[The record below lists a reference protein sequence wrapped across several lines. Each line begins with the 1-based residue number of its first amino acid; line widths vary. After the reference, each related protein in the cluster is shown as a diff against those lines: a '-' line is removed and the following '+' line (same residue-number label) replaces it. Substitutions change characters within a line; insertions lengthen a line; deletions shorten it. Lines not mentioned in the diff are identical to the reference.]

1 MRCIDDFSRSSVNA
15 NVQTC
20 ESPKPHTIDVFAAM
34 CVHLMEQFSGN
45 DKWVGRTFDLIGAY
59 RQCAVKPSSPKY
71 SHFLVQQSA
80 VVWIQDAC
88 PTFWVN
94 QICTLLF
101 EDFAQPLVYIGQGVP
116 GLGYELF

>member
-1 MRCIDDFSRSSVNA
+1 
-15 NVQTC
+15 
-20 ESPKPHTIDVFAAM
+20 
-34 CVHLMEQFSGN
+34 MEQFSGN

-59 RQCAVKPSSPKY
+59 RQCAVKPSSAKY
-71 SHFLVQQSA
+71 SFFLVQQSA

>member
-15 NVQTC
+15 SVQTC

-59 RQCAVKPSSPKY
+59 RQCAVKPSSAKY
-71 SHFLVQQSA
+71 SFFFGPAVCSCLDSGCVPYLLGQS
-80 VVWIQDAC
+80 DLYT
-88 PTFWVN
+88 PF
-94 QICTLLF
+94 
-101 EDFAQPLVYIGQGVP
+101 
-116 GLGYELF
+116 